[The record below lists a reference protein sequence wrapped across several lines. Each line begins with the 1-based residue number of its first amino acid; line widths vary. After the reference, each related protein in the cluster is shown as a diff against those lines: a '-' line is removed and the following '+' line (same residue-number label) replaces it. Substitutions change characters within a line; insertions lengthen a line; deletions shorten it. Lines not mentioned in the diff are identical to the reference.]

1 MRREEAG
8 ESVYNTWIHGTFHDF
23 MTWLSAPTLQ
33 PHSHVSDSY

>member
-8 ESVYNTWIHGTFHDF
+8 ESVYSTWIHGTFHGF
-23 MTWLSAPTLQ
+23 MLSAQTLQ